1 MIDIESQI
9 VAQCVFGCSAEDLN
23 ENDIVPMEIRFVT
36 HEESTSEPTNEEKE
50 D

>member
-1 MIDIESQI
+1 MIDLESQT

-23 ENDIVPMEIRFVT
+23 ENDIVPMEIRFVAY
-36 HEESTSEPTNEEKE
+36 EESTSEPKTEEKE